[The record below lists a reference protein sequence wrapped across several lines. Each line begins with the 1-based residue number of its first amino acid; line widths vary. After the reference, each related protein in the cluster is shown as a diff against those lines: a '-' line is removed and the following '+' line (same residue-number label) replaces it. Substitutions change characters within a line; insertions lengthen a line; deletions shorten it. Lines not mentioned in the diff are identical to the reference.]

1 MPRLKQTRGPL
12 GYRPDGRSTHPTT
25 PRLRLALASGAWHS
39 NGDMREK
46 FRVWAEGIFT
56 FGQEVIF
63 EERRGKR
70 AAVVRGMLFGLS
82 KVYGI
87 LIKVWRFLINA
98 CIFRDSTL
106 NVQIIAVDNLT

>member
-1 MPRLKQTRGPL
+1 
-12 GYRPDGRSTHPTT
+12 
-25 PRLRLALASGAWHS
+25 
-39 NGDMREK
+39 MREK
-46 FRVWAEGIFT
+46 FRVWAENLET
-56 FGQEVIF
+56 FGREVIF

-98 CIFRDSTL
+98 RILRDSTL
-106 NVQIIAVDNLT
+106 GVQVIAIGNLT